1 MKQIIKKRFDIIVRE
16 AKMTVKEQF
25 ELDKNVTRITGLLLT
40 SDREDL
46 LYHRGSQKIEI
57 NNEEIV
63 PEKYES
69 KLLLSG
75 MNVSPNERFYKIN
88 NTATGNR
95 LLKMEYVDTDDG
107 RSYFSAYRVSIYVE
121 CEIETI

>member
-1 MKQIIKKRFDIIVRE
+1 MKQIIKKRFDIIVSE
-16 AKMTVKEQF
+16 AKQTVKEQF
-25 ELDKNVTRITGLLLT
+25 ELDKNVTRITGLMLT

-95 LLKMEYVDTDDG
+95 LLKMEYTDTDDG
-107 RSYFSAYRVSIYVE
+107 RSYFSIYRVSIYVE

>member
-1 MKQIIKKRFDIIVRE
+1 MKQIIKKRFDIIVSE

-25 ELDKNVTRITGLLLT
+25 ELDKNVTRITGILLT

-95 LLKMEYVDTDDG
+95 LLKMEYTDTDDG
-107 RSYFSAYRVSIYVE
+107 RSYFSIYRVSIYVE